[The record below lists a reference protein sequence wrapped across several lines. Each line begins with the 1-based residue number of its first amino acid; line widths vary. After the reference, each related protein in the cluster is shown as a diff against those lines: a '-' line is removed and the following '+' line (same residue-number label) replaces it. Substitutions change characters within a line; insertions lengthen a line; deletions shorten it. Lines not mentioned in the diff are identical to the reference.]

1 MADGWAVDTATLS
14 AHAAAVATL
23 RLRVDQVAAESAGL
37 RWDDTSFGSLAGW
50 IAEALERVTLRQIEL
65 IEYVA
70 ENFAL
75 ISQSLWE
82 TVESRRD
89 TEPVS
94 RWAVGLP
101 GPARSEGGGTIV
113 IRGPRTLHEPGT
125 RFVELLDEI
134 LDGAWVD
141 PRLGPGLPAPRLVA
155 AVEPAAPRPLRG
167 ILHGLTGT
175 PDVVAS
181 QAETLESGAAELHRA
196 GADLYR
202 ILQPVLRWPGHE
214 VDEYLTLMNHNIDAL
229 GQLVGTSMAI
239 ASCARAADLLVG
251 HVHDLV
257 NELAAGAGPDFAAV
271 ELGHRRAL
279 EHVSAL
285 VASLTALA
293 RLVD

>member
-14 AHAAAVATL
+14 AHAAAIATL
-23 RLRVDQVAAESAGL
+23 RLRVEDVAARSAGL
-37 RWDDTSFGSLAGW
+37 HWDDSSFGSLAGW
-50 IAEALERVTLRQIEL
+50 IAEALQRVTVRQIEL

-75 ISQSLWE
+75 ISQGLWE

-89 TEPVS
+89 AEPVG
-94 RWAVGLP
+94 RWTIGLP
-101 GPARSEGGGTIV
+101 GPARPEGGGTIV
-113 IRGPRTLHEPGT
+113 IRGPRTLSEPGT
-125 RFVELLDEI
+125 RFVELLAEI
-134 LDGAWVD
+134 LDGEWVD
-141 PRLGPGLPAPRLVA
+141 PRLGPGLPRPVPVA
-155 AVEPAAPRPLRG
+155 APAPTAPRPLRG
-167 ILHGLTGT
+167 IVNGLTGT
-175 PDVVAS
+175 PGAVTS
-181 QAETLESGAAELHRA
+181 QADTLESGAAELHRA

-251 HVHDLV
+251 HVRSLV
-257 NELAAGAGPDFAAV
+257 TELAEGTGPDGV
-271 ELGHRRAL
+271 ELAHRRAL